1 MKNSEK
7 ILAER
12 ISRLR
17 KTAGYSISYVARKI
31 RVTVPTYI
39 QYERGRRRV
48 PFEKIRDLAHLYL
61 VTADYL
67 IGMSD
72 EPQSPELRNTLL
84 EVLRAR
90 VEEPGFFDDALLEEL
105 RREEECR
112 RG

>member
-1 MKNSEK
+1 MKNPEK

-17 KTAGYSISYVARKI
+17 KITGYSLSYVAGKLH
-31 RVTVPTYI
+31 VSVHTYI
-39 QYERGRRRV
+39 QYERGRRRI
-48 PFEKIRDLAHLYL
+48 PLEKIRDFAHLYL

-67 IGMSD
+67 VGLTD
-72 EPQSPELRNTLL
+72 DPLPPQMRDNLW
-84 EVLRAR
+84 EVLRER

>member
-1 MKNSEK
+1 MKNPEK

-17 KTAGYSISYVARKI
+17 KTAGYSISHVARSI
-31 RVTVPTYI
+31 HVSVPAYI

-48 PFEKIRDLAHLYL
+48 PLEKIRDLAHLYL

-72 EPQSPELRNTLL
+72 ELLSPELRNTLL

-90 VEEPGFFDDALLEEL
+90 MEEPGFFDDALLEEL
-105 RREEECR
+105 RREEERCQ
-112 RG
+112 G